1 VNKGIPIDQPGNC
14 GGSKSLPSWR
24 LRVSVKKTKSLSLRK
39 EYSMSLLNQKGK
51 KDEKKGS
58 KAPKNA
64 QSKFIQSKATKST
77 GGSKKGMMTGGA
89 QRGS

>member
-1 VNKGIPIDQPGNC
+1 
-14 GGSKSLPSWR
+14 
-24 LRVSVKKTKSLSLRK
+24 
-39 EYSMSLLNQKGK
+39 MSLMNQKGK
-51 KDEKKGS
+51 KDEKKGK

-64 QSKFIQSKATKST
+64 QSKFIQSKATKSA